1 MEVVMSS
8 FEKSLVVGIG
18 IVGAL
23 VLCCLGAIVGAS
35 FANNR
40 EGGRQTAVTS
50 QTDSVQQEIVP
61 RPVASPTA
69 VPTLPAVEIPEISP
83 DATNLAALST
93 YAEAVKP
100 ILEEGLTAAERDGNI
115 LEAGKTDPAALCG
128 GNQVAHS
135 TFVADAALMDRLQTE
150 LQQIEAPAEAAAQI
164 HKPLSD
170 SIKLWG
176 EALDNLNRSCETAV
190 AAERDLLRVGA
201 SLQAGG
207 AILNFHVASDNFWRL
222 VVVYGLEAIVGPRP

>member
-1 MEVVMSS
+1 MSS

-35 FANNR
+35 FVNNR

-50 QTDSVQQEIVP
+50 QNAPVP
-61 RPVASPTA
+61 QAIASPTA
-69 VPTLPAVEIPEISP
+69 VPTLPAVDLPEISP
-83 DATNLAALST
+83 DATNLTALSA
-93 YAEAVKP
+93 YAEEIKP
-100 ILEEGLTAAERDGNI
+100 VLEEGLTAAERDGQI
-115 LEAGKTDPAALCG
+115 LEAGKTDPAMLCG
-128 GNQVAHS
+128 GNQVAHP
-135 TFVADAALMDRLQTE
+135 TFVADAAVMDQLQTE
-150 LQQIEAPAEAAAQI
+150 LRQIEAPAEAASQI
-164 HKPLSD
+164 HQPLSD

-176 EALDNLNRSCETAV
+176 EALDNLNKSCETAV

-201 SLQAGG
+201 SLQLGG